1 MPRMAWME
9 FVSSRERTVVI
20 AGVDRVLMYDSRERE
35 VRSVFWES
43 LRIVAW
49 VMLISGWV
57 VGFRPMSI
65 NRTVAWD
72 WASRVDFV

>member
-72 WASRVDFV
+72 WDSRVDFV

>member
-35 VRSVFWES
+35 VRSVFLES